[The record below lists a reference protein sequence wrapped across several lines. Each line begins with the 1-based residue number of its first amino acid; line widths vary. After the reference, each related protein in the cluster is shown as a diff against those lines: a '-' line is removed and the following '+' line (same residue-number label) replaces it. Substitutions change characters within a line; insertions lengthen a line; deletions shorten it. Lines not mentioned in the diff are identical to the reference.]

1 MVQKYGVTS
10 VSGRYAA
17 SERDEEILKHYR
29 NALTNEGWRLQ
40 TSVRGGGDHFGESYC
55 KSKLL
60 ATVELLNSGPPTARE
75 YAFSISWGEISE
87 RKCP

>member
-1 MVQKYGVTS
+1 MLQKYGVTS
-10 VSGRYAA
+10 MNGRYSAN
-17 SERDEEILKHYR
+17 ERDEAILGHYR
-29 NALTNEGWRLQ
+29 NALINEGWQLL
-40 TSVRGGGDHFGESYC
+40 TTFRGGDDHFGESFC

-60 ATVELLNSGPPTARE
+60 ATIELLNAGPPTARE